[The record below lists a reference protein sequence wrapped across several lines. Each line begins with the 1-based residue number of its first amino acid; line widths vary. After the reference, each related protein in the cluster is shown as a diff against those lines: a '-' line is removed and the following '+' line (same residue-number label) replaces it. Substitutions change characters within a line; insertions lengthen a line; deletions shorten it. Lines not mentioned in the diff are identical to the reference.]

1 MSPVGEDKMATPVK
15 VAKTDSWD
23 DCFHAAVEVARQ
35 AGEEIRRAFSSEKR
49 IETKSCAVDLV
60 TETDQKVE
68 KMIISTLRE
77 KFPTHSFIGEESAAA
92 GEKVELTDNPTWII
106 DPLDGTTNFV
116 HGFPFVAVSI
126 ALSVNK
132 EVVVGVVYNAILDQ
146 MFTGQLGKG
155 AFMNGKPIRVSG
167 QEDIKKC
174 LLIGELG
181 KSRVKEKLDK
191 VFSNLRAFYN
201 EENKTHGCRVLGS
214 PALDMC
220 QVASGSG
227 DACYMFGA
235 YGIDVW
241 DIAAGGLIVRE
252 SGGVVWDTTGGP
264 FDMMS
269 KRVLCASS
277 EKLARTIAEGLTQ
290 MD

>member
-1 MSPVGEDKMATPVK
+1 MATPVK

-23 DCFHAAVEVARQ
+23 DCFHAAVEVARE

-106 DPLDGTTNFV
+106 DPVDGTTNFV

-146 MFTGQLGKG
+146 MFTGQIGKG
-155 AFMNGKPIRVSG
+155 AFMNGKPIHVSG
-167 QEDIKKC
+167 QEDLSQS
-174 LLIGELG
+174 LLISEFGS
-181 KSRVKEKLDK
+181 SRDKEKMDL
-191 VFSNLRAFYN
+191 VFSNLGSFLN
-201 EENKTHGCRVLGS
+201 EKNSAHGCRLLGS
-214 PALDMC
+214 AALDMC
-220 QVASGSG
+220 QIAIGGG
-227 DACYMFGA
+227 DMYYQ
-235 YGIDVW
+235 YGIHVW
-241 DIAAGGLIVRE
+241 DIAAGALIIRE
-252 SGGVVWDTTGGP
+252 AGGVVWDTTGGP

-269 KRVLCASS
+269 RRVLCASS

-290 MD
+290 MELQRD

>member
-1 MSPVGEDKMATPVK
+1 MATPVK
-15 VAKTDSWD
+15 VAKTESWD
-23 DCFHAAVEVARQ
+23 VCFDAAVEVARK
-35 AGEEIRRAFSSEKR
+35 AGEEIRSAFSSEKR

-106 DPLDGTTNFV
+106 DPVDGTTNFV

-155 AFMNGKPIRVSG
+155 AFMNGKPIHVSG
-167 QEDIKKC
+167 QEELSQS
-174 LLIGELG
+174 LLISEFGS
-181 KSRVKEKLDK
+181 SRDKEKMDL
-191 VFSNLRAFYN
+191 VFSNLGSFLN
-201 EENKTHGCRVLGS
+201 ENNSAHGCRFLGS
-214 PALDMC
+214 AALDMC
-220 QVASGSG
+220 QIAIGGG
-227 DACYMFGA
+227 DMYFQFG
-235 YGIDVW
+235 IHVW
-241 DIAAGGLIVRE
+241 DIAAGALIIRE
-252 SGGVVWDTTGGP
+252 AGGVVWDTSGGP

-269 KRVLCASS
+269 RRVLCASS
-277 EKLARTIAEGLTQ
+277 VKLARTIAEGLTQ
-290 MD
+290 MELERD

>member
-1 MSPVGEDKMATPVK
+1 MATPVK

-23 DCFHAAVEVARQ
+23 DCFHAAVEVARE

-106 DPLDGTTNFV
+106 DPVDGTTNFV

-146 MFTGQLGKG
+146 MFTGQIGKG
-155 AFMNGKPIRVSG
+155 AFMNGKPIHVSG
-167 QEDIKKC
+167 QEDLSQS
-174 LLIGELG
+174 LLISEFGS
-181 KSRVKEKLDK
+181 SRDKEKMDL
-191 VFSNLRAFYN
+191 VFSNLGSFLN
-201 EENKTHGCRVLGS
+201 EKNSAHGVRSMGS
-214 PALDMC
+214 AALNMSH
-220 QVASGSG
+220 VACGGG
-227 DACYMFGA
+227 DAYFEFG
-235 YGIDVW
+235 IHCWDV
-241 DIAAGGLIVRE
+241 AAGYLVVKE
-252 SGGVVWDTTGGP
+252 AGGVVLDTAGGP

-269 KRVLCASS
+269 RRVLCASS

-290 MD
+290 MELQRD